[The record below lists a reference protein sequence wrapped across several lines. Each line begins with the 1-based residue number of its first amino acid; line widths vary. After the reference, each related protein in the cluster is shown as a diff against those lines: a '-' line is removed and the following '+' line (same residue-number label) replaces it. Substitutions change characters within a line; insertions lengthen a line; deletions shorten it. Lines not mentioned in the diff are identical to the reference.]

1 LLDKAFFKIV
11 IDKLNFYLENRH
23 LMNKIAL
30 DTLDNEI
37 IRLLTENGRMP
48 IGDMA
53 KRLNVTAPT
62 IRKRIKDLEKNG
74 KLKVSGLI
82 DPNQHQEM
90 ITALVAMS
98 IQSGGKMDQI
108 LEKIAHLP
116 NVAWAGVVAGRY
128 DIIAEVV
135 CMGGKDE
142 LYRFTTETI
151 LKIGNVVKSETFV
164 IMKSI
169 NNWIRLPEGVDEI

>member
-1 LLDKAFFKIV
+1 
-11 IDKLNFYLENRH
+11 
-23 LMNKIAL
+23 MNKIDF

-48 IGDMA
+48 IGEMA

-62 IRKRIKDLEKNG
+62 IRKRIRDLEKNG
-74 KLKVSGLI
+74 IFKVSGLI

-135 CMGGKDE
+135 CMGGKAE

-151 LKIGNVVKSETFV
+151 LKIGNVIRSETF
-164 IMKSI
+164 ILMKSE
-169 NNWIRLPEGVDEI
+169 NNWLRLPKSVEEI

>member
-1 LLDKAFFKIV
+1 
-11 IDKLNFYLENRH
+11 
-23 LMNKIAL
+23 MNKIDL

-48 IGDMA
+48 IGEMA

-62 IRKRIKDLEKNG
+62 IRKRLKDLEENG
-74 KLKVSGLI
+74 IFKVSGLI

-98 IQSGGKMDQI
+98 VRSGGMMDQI
-108 LEKIAHLP
+108 LKKIANLP
-116 NVAWAGVVAGRY
+116 NVAWAGVVTGRY

-135 CMGGKDE
+135 CKGGAAE

-151 LKIGNVVKSETFV
+151 LKMGNVVKSETFV
-164 IMKSI
+164 IMKSRK
-169 NNWIRLPEGVDEI
+169 NWIRLPEGVDKI

>member
-1 LLDKAFFKIV
+1 
-11 IDKLNFYLENRH
+11 
-23 LMNKIAL
+23 MNKIDF

-48 IGDMA
+48 IGEMA

-74 KLKVSGLI
+74 IFKVSGLI

-116 NVAWAGVVAGRY
+116 NVAWAGVVTGRY

-151 LKIGNVVKSETFV
+151 LKMGNVVRSETF
-164 IMKSI
+164 ILMKSK
-169 NNWIRLPEGVDEI
+169 NNWIRLPEGVEEI